1 MGVRKAIVA
10 ATFVTGALLSTG
22 TAQGKL
28 ISERLDVEETVK
40 FDQGSH
46 DPVVQQGH
54 KGHGRVHGTGGTPSP
69 QCDTG
74 ASGNDGAKNHG
85 RGKGLRRSHDA
96 GSTPGAP
103 CDTGGTGNTGS
114 NGDAG
119 NNGNTGNNGNAG
131 GSGTTGGNEGNDGES
146 TGNGGGFDLGF
157 DPNEGPDGN
166 AGGNGN
172 GSIPG
177 ENEDG
182 PTGGNGPV
190 STLPVTSPV
199 ADATTPEPATLALF
213 AVGLLGLG
221 FARRRR
227 LA

>member
-46 DPVVQQGH
+46 NPVVQQGH
-54 KGHGRVHGTGGTPSP
+54 KGHGRVH
-69 QCDTG
+69 
-74 ASGNDGAKNHG
+74 
-85 RGKGLRRSHDA
+85 
-96 GSTPGAP
+96 
-103 CDTGGTGNTGS
+103 DTGGTGNTGS

-199 ADATTPEPATLALF
+199 ADGTTPEPATLALF

>member
-10 ATFVTGALLSTG
+10 ATFVTGALLSMG

-28 ISERLDVEETVK
+28 ISEKLDAEETVK

-46 DPVVQQGH
+46 NPVVQQGH
-54 KGHGRVHGTGGTPSP
+54 RGHGRVH
-69 QCDTG
+69 
-74 ASGNDGAKNHG
+74 
-85 RGKGLRRSHDA
+85 
-96 GSTPGAP
+96 
-103 CDTGGTGNTGS
+103 DTGGT
-114 NGDAG
+114 
-119 NNGNTGNNGNAG
+119 GNTGNNGNAG

-227 LA
+227 RLA